1 MKKKTFLMTSSL
13 LALTLAGCGGATDA
27 GTDSTVG
34 AEKVDGK
41 YDPAI
46 TITVAKQQ
54 DELAGKYKTGESLND
69 NVLTRWGEEE
79 LGIKIDTTLLGGDA
93 NNYNT
98 KLRLALTGA
107 EKLPDV
113 VPVYDS
119 QLLADLIESGQVKE
133 VSEDYEMYMPERI
146 KKIYDE
152 FPNSFNPVTQDGKI
166 YGFAIA
172 PFLTESQ
179 VMLVRQDWLDNLGLE
194 APTNMEEF
202 ENVLDAFTND
212 DPDQNGKK
220 DTYGYTF
227 SGKNGYNTSWV
238 SDPVMI
244 FSAYTGKYLPKLWV
258 ENEEGKLVYGS
269 VQEGNKEALQ
279 KMHDWYEKGY
289 INKEMAVLEAWDAMG
304 DFTEGKAGIVLGR
317 PWMYGSVA
325 DVEQNVEGAEIGV
338 YPWIEGIKEEK
349 TYQSG
354 ETNDGWFVF
363 NKDFNNMEAF
373 FDYYDKMYDISFSE
387 GDFQYG
393 LFEGYDY
400 DIVDGEPTYD
410 SKEFNEPM
418 DEINNVGKMVF
429 FKNPPKVNEINA
441 FSKIYAGEEPENG
454 IEMKAASQKPTYIK
468 GYAIAKEQ
476 QDTLIPS
483 AFNGVP
489 TATMA
494 KNGEQLSTLEN
505 EIFTKI
511 IYGEKDIDAYD
522 QFVKDW
528 HEKGGDKMTEEVNE
542 WYDSVK

>member
-1 MKKKTFLMTSSL
+1 MKKKTLLMTTSL
-13 LALTLAGCGGATDA
+13 LALTLAGCGGTNDA
-27 GTDSTVG
+27 GTESTAG
-34 AEKVDGK
+34 PEKVDGK
-41 YDPAI
+41 YDPMV
-46 TITVAKQQ
+46 TITVGKQQ

-113 VPVYDS
+113 VPVYDT

-133 VSEDYEMYMPERI
+133 VSEDMEQYMPERL
-146 KKIYDE
+146 KEIYDE
-152 FPNSFNPVTQDGKI
+152 FPNTFNPVTKDGKT

-179 VMLVRQDWLDNLGLE
+179 VMLIRQDWLDNLGLE

-202 ENVLDAFTND
+202 EQVLDAFTND

-269 VQEGNKEALQ
+269 IQEGNKEALQ
-279 KMHDWYEKGY
+279 TLRDWYEKGY
-289 INKEMAVLEAWDAMG
+289 INKEMAVLEPWDAMG
-304 DFTEGKAGIVLGR
+304 DFTTGKAGIVLGR
-317 PWMYGSVA
+317 PWMYGTVS
-325 DVEQNVEGAEIGV
+325 DLETNVEGAEIGA
-338 YPWIEGIKEEK
+338 YPWIEGIKEDK

-363 NKDFNNMEAF
+363 NKDFTNMEAF
-373 FDYYDKMYDISFSE
+373 FDYYDKMYDISFGE

-393 LFEGYDY
+393 IFEGYDY
-400 DIVDGEPTYD
+400 DMVDGKPTYNP
-410 SKEFNEPM
+410 KEFNEPM
-418 DEINNVGKMVF
+418 DEVINAGKMIF
-429 FKNPPKVNEINA
+429 FKNAPKVNEINA
-441 FSKIYAGEEPENG
+441 FAKVYKGEEPENG
-454 IEMKAASQKPTYIK
+454 IELKAASQKPTHIK
-468 GYAIAKEQ
+468 GYAISAEQ
-476 QDTLIPS
+476 QDTLIPD

-494 KNGEQLSTLEN
+494 KNGEQLNTLEN
-505 EIFTKI
+505 EVFTKI

-522 QFVKDW
+522 QFVQDW
-528 HEKGGDKMTEEVNE
+528 HEKGGDKITEEINE